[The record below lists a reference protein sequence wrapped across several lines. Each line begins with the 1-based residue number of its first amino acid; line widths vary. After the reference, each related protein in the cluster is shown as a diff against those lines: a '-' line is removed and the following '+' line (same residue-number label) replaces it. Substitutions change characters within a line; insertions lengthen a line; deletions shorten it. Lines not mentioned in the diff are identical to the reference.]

1 MEANRLFLAKQ
12 RNRSCS
18 RTRNAWIVNMHERVR
33 TRNATSSRL
42 PTCNNR
48 SSLRVRVHRQLIEA
62 TVIQERNE
70 MHTIVAKT
78 NNNLPYRLR
87 VGHNIPED
95 LIRTS
100 IVLNPCGRSV
110 RCCHQWSTCTF
121 SGGQ

>member
-33 TRNATSSRL
+33 TGTQPRHAYQPATIDPLCWSEF
-42 PTCNNR
+42 
-48 SSLRVRVHRQLIEA
+48 IEA

-95 LIRTS
+95 E
-100 IVLNPCGRSV
+100 
-110 RCCHQWSTCTF
+110 
-121 SGGQ
+121 